1 MPKSAVNSKLFNE
14 FANTENGPIQP
25 CKLAATNPFVHTPS
39 TTNGGLVA
47 FQYPQ
52 QLKRCCSSDWVA
64 VGWRPHTVAR
74 LARVLRVWNQT
85 SRPRRRVKVAQA
97 TTA

>member
-1 MPKSAVNSKLFNE
+1 MK
-14 FANTENGPIQP
+14 
-25 CKLAATNPFVHTPS
+25 
-39 TTNGGLVA
+39 GGLVA

-52 QLKRCCSSDWVA
+52 QLKRCCSRDCVVA
-64 VGWRPHTVAR
+64 GCWPQTVAR

-85 SRPRRRVKVAQA
+85 SRPRMRVKMAQM